1 MRRVRAHFT
10 RQLHRVTSCAK
21 LGTSMKCLT
30 IDEQLRFL
38 KRRAVDIIPEGDLIR
53 KLERS
58 ARTGKPL
65 RVKLGVDPTSP
76 DIHIG
81 IGVVLQ
87 KLRDFQDL
95 GHTAVLI
102 VGDFT
107 ARIGDPSERA
117 SQRKM
122 LSKEEVEANMRAY
135 KEQALKILD
144 PDRTEFRY
152 NSEWLEKMDFAKLL
166 ELASKYTVA
175 AMLERDDFAKRFREG
190 NPISIVEFLYPLAQ
204 GYDSV
209 AIEAD
214 VELGGTD
221 QRFNLL
227 VGRALQERYGQ
238 EPQVCFIM
246 PLLEGLDGVK
256 KMSKSVGNYVGI
268 TEHPN
273 EMFGKLMSIPD
284 MLLEKYVKLL
294 TDLDWEELKK
304 LHPKE
309 QKQKM
314 AHAIVARYHS
324 QEAADR
330 ALEEFERVFARKERP
345 TDVPKLYVDKQLLKP
360 DGTIWVVDLIAPLTK
375 SRSEAKRLIEQG
387 AVELDGVKI
396 TQFDQR
402 VLVREGAL
410 LRVGKHTFAEVYPK
424 E

>member
-1 MRRVRAHFT
+1 MKTLPIDA
-10 RQLHRVTSCAK
+10 QL
-21 LGTSMKCLT
+21 
-30 IDEQLRFL
+30 QFL
-38 KRRAVDIIPEGDLIR
+38 KRRAVDIIPEADLIK

-87 KLRDFQDL
+87 KLRDFQEL

-107 ARIGDPSERA
+107 ARIGDPSERS

-122 LSKEEVEANMRAY
+122 LSKEEVETNMRAY

-144 PDRTEFRY
+144 PNRTEFRY

-256 KMSKSVGNYVGI
+256 KMSKSYGNYVGI
-268 TEHPN
+268 TEPPN

-284 MLLEKYVKLL
+284 ALLEKYVKLL
-294 TDLDWEELKK
+294 TDLEWDELKK

-314 AHAIVARYHS
+314 AHAVVARYHS
-324 QEAADR
+324 RDAADK

-360 DGTIWVVDLIAPLTK
+360 DGTIWVVDLIAPLCK

-396 TQFDQR
+396 TQFDQH
-402 VLVREGAL
+402 VLVRAGAL
-410 LRVGKHTFAEVYPK
+410 LRVGKHTFAEIYPK

>member
-1 MRRVRAHFT
+1 
-10 RQLHRVTSCAK
+10 
-21 LGTSMKCLT
+21 MKMTLE
-30 IDEQLRFL
+30 EQLRFL
-38 KRRAVDIIPEGDLIR
+38 KRRAVDIIPESDLVK
-53 KLERS
+53 KLER
-58 ARTGKPL
+58 AQHTGRPL

-76 DIHIG
+76 EIHIG

-87 KLRDFQDL
+87 KLRDFQEL

-107 ARIGDPSERA
+107 ARIGDPSERT

-122 LSKEEVEANMRAY
+122 LSKDEVEANMKAY
-135 KEQALKILD
+135 REQALKILD
-144 PDRTEFRY
+144 PERTEFRY

-175 AMLERDDFAKRFREG
+175 AMLERDDFSKRFREG

-209 AIEAD
+209 AIGAD

-238 EPQVCFIM
+238 EPQVCFLM

-256 KMSKSVGNYVGI
+256 KMSKSYGNYVAI
-268 TEHPN
+268 TEPPN

-284 MLLEKYVKLL
+284 ALLEKYVRLL
-294 TDLDWEELKK
+294 TDLNWEELQK

-309 QKQKM
+309 QKQRM
-314 AHAIVARYHS
+314 AHAVVARYHS
-324 QEAADR
+324 THAADE
-330 ALEEFERVFARKERP
+330 ALAEFERVFARRERP
-345 TDVPKLYVDKQLLKP
+345 TDVPKLTLDKRLLKP
-360 DGTIWVVDLIAPLTK
+360 DGTIWIVDLIALLTK

-396 TQFDQR
+396 PQFDR
-402 VLVREGAL
+402 HVLVRDGAL
-410 LRVGKHTFAEVYPK
+410 VRLGKHTFVEISLK
-424 E
+424 GE

>member
-1 MRRVRAHFT
+1 
-10 RQLHRVTSCAK
+10 
-21 LGTSMKCLT
+21 MKCLT

>member
-1 MRRVRAHFT
+1 
-10 RQLHRVTSCAK
+10 
-21 LGTSMKCLT
+21 MKRLT
-30 IDEQLRFL
+30 LDEQLRFL

-58 ARTGKPL
+58 VRTGKPL

-122 LSKEEVEANMRAY
+122 LSKEEVETNMRAY

-144 PDRTEFRY
+144 PNRTEFRY
-152 NSEWLEKMDFAKLL
+152 NSEWLERMDFAKLL

-256 KMSKSVGNYVGI
+256 KMSKSYGNYVGI
-268 TEHPN
+268 TEPPN

-284 MLLEKYVKLL
+284 ALLEKYVKLL

-309 QKQKM
+309 QKQQM
-314 AHAIVARYHS
+314 AHAVVARYHS

-345 TDVPKLYVDKQLLKP
+345 TDVPKLYLDKKLLKP
-360 DGTIWVVDLIAPLTK
+360 DGTIWVVDLIAPLCK

-387 AVELDGVKI
+387 AVELNGERI
-396 TQFDQR
+396 TQFNQSVSVQDGT
-402 VLVREGAL
+402 LV
-410 LRVGKHTFAEVYPK
+410 RVGKHTFAEISLK
-424 E
+424 G

>member
-1 MRRVRAHFT
+1 MSLWLMVASPLALRY
-10 RQLHRVTSCAK
+10 TS
-21 LGTSMKCLT
+21 LRMKTLE
-30 IDEQLRFL
+30 EQLQFL
-38 KRRAVDIIPEGDLIR
+38 KRRAVDIIPESDLIK

-122 LSKEEVEANMRAY
+122 LSKEEVEANMQAY

-144 PDRTEFRY
+144 PQRTEFRY

-175 AMLERDDFAKRFREG
+175 AMLERDDFARRFQAG
-190 NPISIVEFLYPLAQ
+190 SPISIVEFLYPLAQ

-209 AIEAD
+209 AICAD

-256 KMSKSVGNYVGI
+256 KMSKSYGNYVGI
-268 TEHPN
+268 TEPPT

-284 MLLEKYVKLL
+284 TLLERYVKLL
-294 TDLDWEELKK
+294 TDLDWEEVKK

-314 AHAIVARYHS
+314 AHAVVTRYHS
-324 QEAADR
+324 KEAADA

-345 TDVPKLYVDKQLLKP
+345 TDVPKLYLDRKLLKP
-360 DGTIWVVDLIAPLTK
+360 DGTVWVVDLIAPLAK

-396 TQFDQR
+396 TQFGQH
-402 VLVREGAL
+402 VLVKDGAL
-410 LRVGKHTFAEVYPK
+410 LRLGKHTFAEVHLK

>member
-1 MRRVRAHFT
+1 
-10 RQLHRVTSCAK
+10 
-21 LGTSMKCLT
+21 MKTFSLE
-30 IDEQLRFL
+30 EQLRLL
-38 KRRAVDIIPEGDLIR
+38 KRRAVDVIPEADLVK
-53 KLERS
+53 KLER
-58 ARTGKPL
+58 AQHTGKPL

-76 DIHIG
+76 NIHIG
-81 IGVVLQ
+81 IGIVLQ
-87 KLRDFQDL
+87 KLRDFQEL

-117 SQRKM
+117 SQRRM
-122 LSKEEVEANMRAY
+122 LSQSEVETNMREY

-144 PDRTEFRY
+144 PAHTEFRY
-152 NSEWLEKMDFAKLL
+152 NSEWLERMDFAQLL

-175 AMLERDDFAKRFREG
+175 GMLERDDFSKRFQAG

-209 AIEAD
+209 AIGAD

-256 KMSKSVGNYVGI
+256 KMSKSYGNSVGI
-268 TEHPN
+268 TEPPN
-273 EMFGKLMSIPD
+273 AMFGKLMSIPD
-284 MLLEKYVKLL
+284 ALLEKYVTLL
-294 TDLDWEELKK
+294 TDLDWKEIKK

-314 AHAIVARYHS
+314 AHAVVMRYHS
-324 QEAADR
+324 KEAADR
-330 ALEEFERVFARKERP
+330 ALEEFERIFARKERP
-345 TDVPKLYVDKQLLKP
+345 TDVPKVYLDRNVLKP
-360 DGTIWVVDLIAPLTK
+360 DGTVWIVDLVAPLTK
-375 SRSEAKRLIEQG
+375 SRSEAKRLIDQG
-387 AVELDGVKI
+387 AVEMDGIKI
-396 TQFDQR
+396 AKSDQS
-402 VLVREGAL
+402 VLFKEGTL
-410 LRVGKHTFAEVYPK
+410 LRVGKHTFVEVYLK
-424 E
+424 QAG

>member
-1 MRRVRAHFT
+1 MRT
-10 RQLHRVTSCAK
+10 PS
-21 LGTSMKCLT
+21 

-38 KRRAVDIIPEGDLIR
+38 KRRAVDIIPESDLIK

-122 LSKEEVEANMRAY
+122 LSKEEVEANMKAY

-246 PLLEGLDGVK
+246 PLLEGLDGIK
-256 KMSKSVGNYVGI
+256 KMSKSYGNYVGI

-284 MLLEKYVKLL
+284 ALLEKYVTLL
-294 TDLDWEELKK
+294 TDLDWEELKR

-309 QKQKM
+309 QKQRM
-314 AHAIVARYHS
+314 AHAVVARYHS
-324 QEAADR
+324 QHAADAAR
-330 ALEEFERVFARKERP
+330 AEFERVFARKERP
-345 TDVPKLYVDKQLLKP
+345 TDVPRLYLDKKLLKP

-387 AVELDGVKI
+387 AVEVDGVKI
-396 TQFDQR
+396 TQFDQC
-402 VLVREGAL
+402 VLVRAGAL

>member
-1 MRRVRAHFT
+1 MT
-10 RQLHRVTSCAK
+10 RLS
-21 LGTSMKCLT
+21 
-30 IDEQLRFL
+30 IEEQLKVL
-38 KRRAVDIIPEGDLIR
+38 KRRAEAIIPEAELAQ
-53 KLERS
+53 KLER
-58 ARTGKPL
+58 AERTRKPL

-81 IGVVLQ
+81 IGIVLQ

-107 ARIGDPSERA
+107 ARIGDPSGRA

-122 LSKEEVEANMRAY
+122 LSKEEVEQNMRWY

-144 PDRTEFRY
+144 PARTEFRY

-175 AMLERDDFAKRFREG
+175 AMLERDDFAKRFQSG

-209 AIEAD
+209 AIHAD

-221 QRFNLL
+221 QLFNLL
-227 VGRALQERYGQ
+227 TGRALQERYGQ

-256 KMSKSVGNYVGI
+256 KMSKSHGNYVGI
-268 TEHPN
+268 TEPPN

-284 MLLEKYVKLL
+284 ALLEKYVKLL
-294 TDLDWEELKK
+294 TDLDWEELTK

-314 AHAIVARYHS
+314 AHAVVARYHS
-324 QEAADR
+324 KEAADA

-345 TDVPKLYVDKQLLKP
+345 RDVPKLYLDKKLLKP
-360 DGTIWVVDLIAPLTK
+360 DGTVWIVDLVAPLTK

-396 TQFDQR
+396 AQLTQH
-402 VLVREGAL
+402 VLVRDGAL
-410 LRVGKHTFAEVYPK
+410 VRLGKHTFAEVHLK
-424 E
+424 G

>member
-1 MRRVRAHFT
+1 
-10 RQLHRVTSCAK
+10 
-21 LGTSMKCLT
+21 MKRLT
-30 IDEQLRFL
+30 IAEQLQFL
-38 KRRAVDIIPEGDLIR
+38 KRRAADIIPESDLVK

-81 IGVVLQ
+81 IGIVLQ

-122 LSKEEVEANMRAY
+122 LSKDEVEANMRAY
-135 KEQALKILD
+135 KEQALKVLD
-144 PDRTEFRY
+144 PERTEFRY

-175 AMLERDDFAKRFREG
+175 AMLERDDFAKRLREG

-209 AIEAD
+209 AIHAD

-227 VGRALQERYGQ
+227 VGRTLQERYGQ

-246 PLLEGLDGVK
+246 PLLEGLDGAK
-256 KMSKSVGNYVGI
+256 KMSKSHGNYVGI
-268 TEHPN
+268 TEPPN

-284 MLLEKYVKLL
+284 ALLERYVKLL
-294 TDLDWEELKK
+294 TDLDWDELKK

-309 QKQKM
+309 QKHKM
-314 AHAIVARYHS
+314 AYAVVARYHS
-324 QEAADR
+324 REAADR

-345 TDVPKLYVDKQLLKP
+345 TDVPKLYLEKKLLKP
-360 DGTIWVVDLIAPLTK
+360 DGTVWIVDLVSLVAK

-387 AVELDGVKI
+387 AVEVDGSKI
-396 TQFDQR
+396 TQFAQH
-402 VLVREGAL
+402 VFVRDGTL
-410 LRVGKHTFAEVYPK
+410 LRVGKHTFAEISFK

>member
-1 MRRVRAHFT
+1 M
-10 RQLHRVTSCAK
+10 K
-21 LGTSMKCLT
+21 LVPVE
-30 IDEQLRFL
+30 EQLRFL
-38 KRRAVDIIPEGDLIR
+38 KRRAVDIIPESDLIK

-65 RVKLGVDPTSP
+65 TVKLGVDPTSP

-87 KLRDFQDL
+87 KLRDFQEL

-117 SQRKM
+117 GPRRM
-122 LSKEEVEANMRAY
+122 LSKDEVEANMRTY

-144 PDRTEFRY
+144 PARTEFRY
-152 NSEWLEKMDFAKLL
+152 NSEWLEKMDFATLL

-190 NPISIVEFLYPLAQ
+190 TPISIVEFLYPLAQ

-214 VELGGTD
+214 IELGGTD

-238 EPQVCFIM
+238 EPQVCFLM

-256 KMSKSVGNYVGI
+256 KMSKSYGNYVGI
-268 TEHPN
+268 TEPPT

-284 MLLEKYVKLL
+284 ALLEKYVKLL
-294 TDLDWEELKK
+294 TDLDWEELKR

-314 AHAIVARYHS
+314 AHAVVARYHS
-324 QEAADR
+324 TEAADR
-330 ALEEFERVFARKERP
+330 ALEEFERVFARKGRP
-345 TDVPKLYVDKQLLKP
+345 TDAPKLSLDKRFLKP
-360 DGTIWVVDLIAPLTK
+360 DGTVWIVDLISLVTK
-375 SRSEAKRLIEQG
+375 SRSEAKRLIEHG

-396 TQFDQR
+396 TRLDACVPIR
-402 VLVREGAL
+402 DGAL
-410 LRVGKHTFAEVYPK
+410 LRVGKHRFAEVSL
-424 E
+424 EG

>member
-1 MRRVRAHFT
+1 
-10 RQLHRVTSCAK
+10 
-21 LGTSMKCLT
+21 MKRLT
-30 IDEQLRFL
+30 LEEQLRFL
-38 KRRAVDIIPEGDLIR
+38 KRRAVDIIPEADFVK

-58 ARTGKPL
+58 QHTRKPL

-76 DIHIG
+76 EIHIG

-87 KLRDFQDL
+87 KLRDFQEL
-95 GHTAVLI
+95 GHIAVLI

-122 LSKEEVEANMRAY
+122 LSKEEVAENMRQY

-144 PDRTEFRY
+144 PERTEFRY

-175 AMLERDDFAKRFREG
+175 AMLERDDFSKRFHEG
-190 NPISIVEFLYPLAQ
+190 TPISIVELLYPLAQ

-209 AIEAD
+209 AVQAD
-214 VELGGTD
+214 IELGGTD

-238 EPQVCFIM
+238 EPQVCFLM

-256 KMSKSVGNYVGI
+256 KMSKSVGNYVSI
-268 TEHPN
+268 TEPPQQ
-273 EMFGKLMSIPD
+273 MFGKLMSIPD
-284 MLLEKYVKLL
+284 ALIERYIKLL
-294 TDLDWEELKK
+294 TDLDWEEIQK

-309 QKQKM
+309 QKQRM
-314 AHAIVARYHS
+314 AHAVVARYHS
-324 QEAADR
+324 REAADR
-330 ALEEFERVFARKERP
+330 ALAEFERIFARKERP
-345 TDVPKLYVDKQLLKP
+345 TDVPKLSVDKRLIKP
-360 DGTIWVVDLIAPLTK
+360 DGTIWIVDLIAPLVK

-387 AVELDGVKI
+387 AVEVDGVKI
-396 TQFDQR
+396 TQFDQS
-402 VLVREGAL
+402 VPYREGSL
-410 LRVGKHTFAEVYPK
+410 VRVGKHTFAEVSLK

>member
-1 MRRVRAHFT
+1 
-10 RQLHRVTSCAK
+10 
-21 LGTSMKCLT
+21 MKT
-30 IDEQLRFL
+30 PSIDEQLRWL
-38 KRRAVDIIPEGDLIR
+38 KRRAVEIIPEGDLIK

-58 ARTGKPL
+58 ARIGKPL

-76 DIHIG
+76 EIHIG

-87 KLRDFQDL
+87 KLRDFQEL

-144 PDRTEFRY
+144 PQHTEFRY
-152 NSEWLEKMDFAKLL
+152 NSEWLEQMDFAKLL

-209 AIEAD
+209 AIQAD

-238 EPQVCFIM
+238 EPQVCFLM
-246 PLLEGLDGVK
+246 PLLEGLDGVR
-256 KMSKSVGNYVGI
+256 KMSKSYGNYVGI

-284 MLLEKYVKLL
+284 ALLEKYVRLL

-304 LHPKE
+304 SHPKE

-314 AHAIVARYHS
+314 AHAVVARYHS
-324 QEAADR
+324 QQAADA
-330 ALEEFERVFARKERP
+330 ALTEFERVFARKERP
-345 TDVPKLYVDKQLLKP
+345 TAVPKLYLNTKLLKP
-360 DGTIWVVDLIAPLTK
+360 DGTVWVVDLIALLAK

-396 TQFDQR
+396 AQFDQHVR
-402 VLVREGAL
+402 VKDGAL
-410 LRVGKHTFAEVYPK
+410 LRVGKHTFAEVHLK

>member
-1 MRRVRAHFT
+1 MRT
-10 RQLHRVTSCAK
+10 LE
-21 LGTSMKCLT
+21 
-30 IDEQLRFL
+30 EQLRFL
-38 KRRAVDIIPEGDLIR
+38 KRRAVDIIPERDLVK

-58 ARTGKPL
+58 QRTGRPL

-81 IGVVLQ
+81 IGIVLQ
-87 KLRDFQDL
+87 KLRDFQEL

-122 LSKEEVEANMRAY
+122 LSKDEVTANMKAY

-144 PDRTEFRY
+144 PERTEFRY
-152 NSEWLEKMDFAKLL
+152 NSEWLETMDFAKLL

-175 AMLERDDFAKRFREG
+175 AMLERDDFAARFREG

-204 GYDSV
+204 GYDSI

-238 EPQVCFIM
+238 EPQVCFLM
-246 PLLEGLDGVK
+246 PLLEGLDGAK
-256 KMSKSVGNYVGI
+256 KMSKSHGNYVGI
-268 TEHPN
+268 TEPPN

-284 MLLEKYVKLL
+284 ALLEKYVQLL
-294 TDLDWEELKK
+294 TDLDWEELKQ

-309 QKQKM
+309 QKEKM
-314 AHAIVARYHS
+314 AHAVVARYHS
-324 QEAADR
+324 KEAADR

-345 TDVPKLYVDKQLLKP
+345 ADVPKLSLDKKLLKP
-360 DGTIWVVDLIAPLTK
+360 DGTVWIVDLVSLVAK

-396 TQFDQR
+396 TQFDTHVR
-402 VLVREGAL
+402 VRDGMLV
-410 LRVGKHTFAEVYPK
+410 RVGKHTFAEISLT

>member
-1 MRRVRAHFT
+1 MVKR
-10 RQLHRVTSCAK
+10 
-21 LGTSMKCLT
+21 LT
-30 IDEQLRFL
+30 PEEQLQFL
-38 KRRAVDIIPEGDLIR
+38 RRRAVEIIPEDDLLR

-58 ARTGKPL
+58 QRTGKPL

-81 IGVVLQ
+81 IGIVLQ

-95 GHTAVLI
+95 GHTAVLV

-107 ARIGDPSERA
+107 ARIGDPSGRA

-122 LSKEEVEANMRAY
+122 LSKEEVEANMKAY
-135 KEQALKILD
+135 REQALKILD

-152 NSEWLEKMDFAKLL
+152 NSEWLEQMDFARLL

-175 AMLERDDFAKRFREG
+175 AMLERDDFSKRFREG

-209 AIEAD
+209 AIHAD

-256 KMSKSVGNYVGI
+256 KMSKSYGNYVGI
-268 TEHPN
+268 TEAPN

-284 MLLEKYVKLL
+284 ALLEKYVKLL
-294 TDLDWEELKK
+294 TDLDWEELKE
-304 LHPKE
+304 LHPKG
-309 QKQKM
+309 QKQRM
-314 AHAIVARYHS
+314 AHAVVARYHS
-324 QEAADR
+324 QQAADA
-330 ALEEFERVFARKERP
+330 ALREFERVFARKERP
-345 TDVPKLYVDKQLLKP
+345 TDVPKLPLDQRLIKP
-360 DGTIWVVDLIAPLTK
+360 DGTVWIVDLIAPLTK

-396 TQFDQR
+396 AQLDQH
-402 VLVREGAL
+402 VIVKDGAL
-410 LRVGKHTFAEVYPK
+410 LRVGKHTFAEVRLK